1 MNTGML
7 LLHRPS
13 LLLSGAAESSI
24 VQPWIRQQIEHAK
37 LKCNQATDRIT
48 LILNLC
54 VSGDPK
60 IMVPLLSY
68 SAYITCTVLVNIA
81 FQDDQV
87 EAEKARK
94 SLAICFRYLLVSL
107 FI

>member
-1 MNTGML
+1 ML

-13 LLLSGAAESSI
+13 LLLSGAAESAI
-24 VQPWIRQQIEHAK
+24 VQPWIRQQIDHAK

-48 LILNLC
+48 HILNLC

-60 IMVPLLSY
+60 VMVPLLSY

-94 SLAICFRYLLVSL
+94 SLAICFRYLLVSV
-107 FI
+107 FV